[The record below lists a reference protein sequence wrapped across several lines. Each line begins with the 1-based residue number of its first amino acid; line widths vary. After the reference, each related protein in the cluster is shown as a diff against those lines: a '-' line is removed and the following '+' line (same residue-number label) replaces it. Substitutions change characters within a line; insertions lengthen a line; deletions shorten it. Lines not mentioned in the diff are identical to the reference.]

1 MGQPSAPATMDWVV
15 NDLVRRVDGINQAVV
30 LSRDGLT
37 LGASQ
42 GLGREDADHLCAV
55 TAGLQSLAREAGE
68 RFGGG
73 QLRQTIVEMETAL
86 LFAIEAGEGTCL
98 AAVCSADAKPGLIAY
113 ETGKLVK
120 RIRQHLAADPRPA
133 ESPGPAPSPGL
144 AENHGVPE
152 APPG

>member
-1 MGQPSAPATMDWVV
+1 MEQPGAPATMDWVV
-15 NDLVRRVDGINQAVV
+15 NDLVRRVEGIKQAVV

-42 GLGREDADHLCAV
+42 GLSREDADHFCAV
-55 TAGLQSLAREAGE
+55 AAGLQSLAREAAQ

-73 QLRQTIVEMETAL
+73 QVRQTIIEMEKAL
-86 LFAIEAGEGTCL
+86 VFAIEAGEGTCL
-98 AAVCSADAKPGLIAY
+98 AAVCPVDAKPGLIAY
-113 ETGKLVK
+113 EMGKLVK

-133 ESPGPAPSPGL
+133 ESA
-144 AENHGVPE
+144 GVPE

>member
-1 MGQPSAPATMDWVV
+1 MEQPGATATMDWVV
-15 NDLVRRVDGINQAVV
+15 DDLVRRVDGIRHAVV

-42 GLGREDADHLCAV
+42 GLSREDADHFCAV
-55 TAGLQSLAREAGE
+55 AAGLQSLAREAAR

-73 QLRQTIVEMETAL
+73 EVRQTIIEMETAL

-98 AAVCSADAKPGLIAY
+98 AAVCPADAKPGLIAY
-113 ETGKLVK
+113 EMGKLVK

-133 ESPGPAPSPGL
+133 ESA
-144 AENHGVPE
+144 GVTE

>member
-1 MGQPSAPATMDWVV
+1 MEQPDSPATMDWVV
-15 NDLVRRVDGINQAVV
+15 NDLVRRVEGIRQAVV

-42 GLGREDADHLCAV
+42 GLSREDADHFCAV
-55 TAGLQSLAREAGE
+55 AAGLQSLAREAAQ

-73 QLRQTIVEMETAL
+73 QVRQTIIEMEKAL
-86 LFAIEAGEGTCL
+86 VFAIEAGEGTCL
-98 AAVCSADAKPGLIAY
+98 AAVCPADAKPGLIAY
-113 ETGKLVK
+113 EMGKLVK

-133 ESPGPAPSPGL
+133 ESA
-144 AENHGVPE
+144 GVPE

>member
-1 MGQPSAPATMDWVV
+1 MEQAGAPAAMDWVV
-15 NDLVRRVDGINQAVV
+15 NDLVRRVEGINQAVV

-42 GLGREDADHLCAV
+42 GLSREDADHFCAV
-55 TAGLQSLAREAGE
+55 AAGLQSLAREAAQ

-73 QLRQTIVEMETAL
+73 ELRQTIIEMESAL
-86 LFAIEAGEGTCL
+86 VFAIEAGEGTCL
-98 AAVCSADAKPGLIAY
+98 AAVCPADAKPGVIAY
-113 ETGKLVK
+113 EMGKLVK

-133 ESPGPAPSPGL
+133 ESA
-144 AENHGVPE
+144 GVPE

>member
-1 MGQPSAPATMDWVV
+1 MEQPGAPATMDWVV
-15 NDLVRRVDGINQAVV
+15 DDLVRRVEGISQAVV

-42 GLGREDADHLCAV
+42 GLSREDADHFCAV
-55 TAGLQSLAREAGE
+55 AAGLQSLAREAAQ

-73 QLRQTIVEMETAL
+73 EVRQTIVEMEAAL
-86 LFAIEAGEGTCL
+86 VFAIEAGQGTCL
-98 AAVCSADAKPGLIAY
+98 AAVCPADAKPGLIAY
-113 ETGKLVK
+113 EMGKLVK

-133 ESPGPAPSPGL
+133 ESA
-144 AENHGVPE
+144 GVPE